1 MLLGFEG
8 LVITIS
14 LLDSV
19 DDDVDVD
26 VVGAGALKASG
37 VAEGCDE
44 FACDDDVFA
53 SEESSVVVVVVV
65 GVFLFPRTTWAWYLS
80 AMRSCS

>member
-8 LVITIS
+8 FAITIS

-19 DDDVDVD
+19 DGDVD

-44 FACDDDVFA
+44 FACDDDAFA
-53 SEESSVVVVVVV
+53 SEESSEVVVVVV